1 MSQQLFFTNE
11 ATGLTS
17 LTTVHPPTAMH
28 LIEVGAHQRRDPR
41 WRRQNPPVWGSP
53 DERAPPPPPMPPPH
67 QPPPLPPPPPPPLPP
82 MPEYVHEWL
91 TSVHVSFRRRAPPFS
106 PGRGL
111 TICKTRF
118 QKRLKK
124 IRCIDLTRD

>member
-41 WRRQNPPVWGSP
+41 WRRQNPPVWGF
-53 DERAPPPPPMPPPH
+53 
-67 QPPPLPPPPPPPLPP
+67 
-82 MPEYVHEWL
+82 
-91 TSVHVSFRRRAPPFS
+91 T
-106 PGRGL
+106 
-111 TICKTRF
+111 
-118 QKRLKK
+118 
-124 IRCIDLTRD
+124 

>member
-41 WRRQNPPVWGSP
+41 WGRQIWPFTALSL
-53 DERAPPPPPMPPPH
+53 RMMSH
-67 QPPPLPPPPPPPLPP
+67 T
-82 MPEYVHEWL
+82 L
-91 TSVHVSFRRRAPPFS
+91 TSHPVIV
-106 PGRGL
+106 
-111 TICKTRF
+111 T
-118 QKRLKK
+118 
-124 IRCIDLTRD
+124 